1 MRLFGKKKHNVI
13 NNCDINMTGSNVTFN
28 GRSFSQNCVKGSGN
42 AKTIV
47 MAAKPFNRA
56 NIAGSVDVDFV
67 MSKSEQVIEVT
78 ADDNLIDF
86 VEILYSGD
94 SISISF
100 KDGASF
106 STCQPIKVN
115 ITCPVLDDLKL
126 TGSSDVTVSKMNQE
140 KLNVN
145 IVGSAY
151 ITLDGKAG
159 DATFKIKGSAD
170 IDAKDLQVDNL
181 EVSISGSGNVKA
193 TAKKIARTRISGS
206 GKIKVYGKPNERS
219 SECNGSGKI
228 KFK

>member
-1 MRLFGKKKHNVI
+1 MRLFGKKKRNVI
-13 NNCDINMTGSNVTFN
+13 NNCNINMTGNNVTFD
-28 GRSFSQNCVKGSGN
+28 GRSFSQDCVKGSGN

-56 NIAGSVDVDFV
+56 NITGSVDVDFV
-67 MSKSEQVIEVT
+67 MSKSEQVVEVT

-106 STCQPIKVN
+106 STCHPIKVN
-115 ITCPVLDDLKL
+115 ITCPVLNGLKL
-126 TGSSDVTVSKMNQE
+126 IGSSDVTVSKMNQE

-145 IVGSAY
+145 IVGSAH
-151 ITLDGKAG
+151 IALDGKAG
-159 DATFKIKGSAD
+159 DATFKVKGSGD
-170 IDAKDLQVDNL
+170 IDAKDLEVNNL
-181 EVSISGSGNVKA
+181 EVSISGSGKIKA
-193 TAKKIARTRISGS
+193 TAKKIAHARVSGS
-206 GKIKVYGKPNERS
+206 GNVKIFGNPNEKS